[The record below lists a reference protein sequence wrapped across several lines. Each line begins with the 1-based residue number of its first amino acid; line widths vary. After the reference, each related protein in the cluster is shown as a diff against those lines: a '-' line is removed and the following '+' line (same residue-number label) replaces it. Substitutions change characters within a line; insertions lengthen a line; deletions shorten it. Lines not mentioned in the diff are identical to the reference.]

1 MNNQICTIFYYVMNI
16 HVLEYADHPV
26 HGDLED
32 KPVTIQFLNMITKN
46 NGTGGLFYIGYLS
59 FTSDK
64 NINFGAKS
72 LIQNI
77 NECLTSPSYNS
88 DGFGDDEHG
97 LHDTLIWCGLC
108 MKNNEIRFND
118 HLFLF
123 KSEQK
128 AKKIYKFIF
137 DLIITKSIKYDST
150 LNEEINDLNYGTNE
164 ILFDQLEQD
173 DKENC
178 DHIYYSGGPYSCGN
192 SLMAC
197 LNKKNG

>member
-1 MNNQICTIFYYVMNI
+1 MENEQSDMYHFLLCYEHPCFEPTIIKCNCWEELLTFFS
-16 HVLEYADHPV
+16 
-26 HGDLED
+26 
-32 KPVTIQFLNMITKN
+32 T
-46 NGTGGLFYIGYLS
+46 
-59 FTSDK
+59 
-64 NINFGAKS
+64 NFGN
-72 LIQNI
+72 IEQNI